1 MKLKHIL
8 IAIGVLLALLITA
21 KLTGL
26 IGGEQIEKVTV
37 EKAGDKKVVET
48 VTASG
53 KIQPEMEV

>member
-8 IAIGVLLALLITA
+8 IAVGILIALLVVA

-26 IGGEQIEKVTV
+26 IGGEKIEQVTV
-37 EKAGDKKVVET
+37 EKAEVRKVTET

-53 KIQPEMEV
+53 KIQPEN